1 MSGWAE
7 ICLQSDN
14 SFSVVSMSGW
24 AEICL
29 QSECVS
35 CNRRVHKRQSIT
47 ELLLKDC
54 ERSVFTEW
62 PR

>member
-54 ERSVFTEW
+54 
-62 PR
+62 